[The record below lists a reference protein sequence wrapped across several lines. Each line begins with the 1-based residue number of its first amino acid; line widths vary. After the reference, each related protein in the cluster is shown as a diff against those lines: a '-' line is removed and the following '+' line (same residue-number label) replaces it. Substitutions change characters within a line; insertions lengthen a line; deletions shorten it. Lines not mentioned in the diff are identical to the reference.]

1 VGIESTRARFVFQEF
16 ALAILPALEKSAPG
30 HPGGR
35 AWIEEMTLARPQ
47 MHILAAGRL
56 YPKAWRQADQLRADR
71 WEASNCSLSG
81 NRLILI
87 IYIPSF

>member
-1 VGIESTRARFVFQEF
+1 MGIKSTRARFVTQDCAF
-16 ALAILPALEKSAPG
+16 AILPAFGKSAAR

-35 AWIEEMTLARPQ
+35 AWVEGMILGRPQ

-56 YPKAWRQADQLRADR
+56 YPKAWRQADQPRADR
-71 WEASNCSLSG
+71 CEATNCSLSG